1 MERLSICLQNNDGRM
16 GQQSLDLLAAANFQ
30 FQPEERVDICEVTNY
45 PLTIEFSRNTD
56 IPDDVQRGFCDLGI
70 VGMDRVAETG
80 ASVIPLLPFG
90 FGRCRLQLGVR
101 NDISYSNLDDLR
113 NLTVVT
119 SFPNLTRQFFRT
131 RNIPFDLLVRAGK
144 VEKYVRK
151 GRAQACIDITSS
163 GKSMRNNGIEPYDI
177 LLESEATLIANPL
190 LKQKRGSE
198 RLVEDFLISVVSA
211 IRARDFILISMN
223 APDKAKTAI
232 VAMLPSEDSPTIAPL
247 DKEGWWSI
255 SSVVPRSDFR
265 RIRTELQEIGARGI
279 IGTSQQQIF
288 PNRDDRV
295 IIGMMEK
302 IYD

>member
-1 MERLSICLQNNDGRM
+1 M
-16 GQQSLDLLAAANFQ
+16 GQQSLDLLNVADFQ
-30 FQPEERVDICEVTNY
+30 FQPEERVDICEVTNF

-56 IPDDVQRGFCDLGI
+56 IPDDVQRGFCDFGI
-70 VGMDRVAETG
+70 VGMDQVAETG
-80 ASVIPLLPFG
+80 TSVIPLLPLG

-101 NDISYSNLDDLR
+101 NDISYSSLVDLR

-119 SFPNLTRQFFRT
+119 SFPNLTRQFFGT
-131 RNIPFDLLVRAGK
+131 RNIPFDLLVRTGK

-151 GRAQACIDITSS
+151 GCAQACIDITSS
-163 GKSMRNNGIEPYDI
+163 IKAKSMRINGIEPYDI
-177 LLESEATLIANPL
+177 LLESEATLIASPL

-198 RLVEDFLISVVSA
+198 RLVEDFLISIVSA
-211 IRARDFILISMN
+211 IRARDFILILMN

-232 VAMLPSEDSPTIAPL
+232 VAMLPAEDSPTISPL
-247 DKEGWWSI
+247 EKEGWWSI
-255 SSVVPRSDFR
+255 SSVVPRSDYR
-265 RIRTELQEIGARGI
+265 RIRTELQVMGARGI

-295 IIGMMEK
+295 IIEMMEK